1 MFIVYFILSGVVFG
15 ILYFKVSDWLK
26 TKNWFLEFTDGF
38 FVLFIKA
45 FYAYRKEVINRKK
58 LYDRYVDD
66 FCVQNT
72 GQVPDSFNKLGVIV
86 SSNKKNSIKNRVQKL
101 LETRPDLVQKYF
113 QSYDFTYE
121 DYKRMIVE
129 YDTTFPI
136 QKPSV
141 HLIELEQKGD
151 EKLFL
156 QDDIPYEKITGLV
169 NDITDQTIDKSILFT
184 EEQRVLVKAQ
194 IMKHNS
200 ISTEMHLG
208 HRIFGYL
215 IKAKIYR
222 AANKK
227 ERLDKWHEFLGE
239 DISINSSAAN
249 LLGRPDYCRSR
260 LQIDQLE
267 EIQIFFNE
275 IGLHFVADIVS
286 KDLVILKKDFK

>member
-1 MFIVYFILSGVVFG
+1 MPIYFYLLGSVILFLSVIVI
-15 ILYFKVSDWLK
+15 IWLDNQ
-26 TKNWFLEFTDGF
+26 NWFLKLTDSSF
-38 FVLFIKA
+38 KLLEKA
-45 FYAYRKEVINRKK
+45 FYVYRREVINNKK

-66 FCVQNT
+66 FCIQNT
-72 GQVPDSFNKLGVIV
+72 SQVPDFLNKHGVIV
-86 SSNKKNSIKNRVQKL
+86 SSNKKNSIKNRVRKL
-101 LETRPDLVQKYF
+101 LETRPDLVVKYF
-113 QSYDFTYE
+113 QENTFTYK
-121 DYKRMIVE
+121 DYKRMIYE
-129 YDTTFPI
+129 YDTVFPV
-136 QKPSV
+136 QKPGV
-141 HLIELEQKGD
+141 DLFEIEQKGNN
-151 EKLFL
+151 KLFL
-156 QDDIPYEKITGLV
+156 QDDIPNEKITRLV
-169 NDITDQTIDKSILFT
+169 NDITDQTNDKSILFT
-184 EEQRVLVKAQ
+184 DEQRVFVKAQ

-200 ISTEMHLG
+200 ISTEMHIG

-215 IKAKIYR
+215 LKAKFFR

-249 LLGRPDYCRSR
+249 LLGRPDYCRSI